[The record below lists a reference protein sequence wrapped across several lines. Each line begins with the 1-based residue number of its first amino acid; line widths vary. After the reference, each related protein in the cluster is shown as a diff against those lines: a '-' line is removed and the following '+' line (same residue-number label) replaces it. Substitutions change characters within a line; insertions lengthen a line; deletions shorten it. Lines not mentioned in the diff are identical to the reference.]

1 MPTLDQDQFDAPEL
15 PDADLQDARST
26 EPAAQARPADTSTK
40 NLRTAPVGLSLLS
53 LAALAACGGGVGET
67 ASAAATPVAGAAH
80 STPVPAPVP
89 APVPTPAP
97 APVPAPAPAPV
108 PAPAPALSVGLS
120 AATDEQAARRPMV
133 LNASNHSNLAA
144 TFLGVT
150 VPAGA
155 AGAAALTTALD
166 TLFNH
171 PKTAP
176 LFCKQM
182 IQRLVT
188 ISPSPAY
195 VGRVAAVFA
204 NNGAGVR
211 GDLKAV
217 WSAILLDAQARS
229 LQAPTTAG
237 FGKLR
242 EPIVRL
248 VQWGRSFG
256 FNSASG
262 GWKMFDTASA
272 SEKLGQSP
280 LRSPSVFNF
289 FRPGFVPPGT
299 ALAASKTTAP
309 EFQLVNESTVG
320 GYLNYMQE
328 LMQAGVFVASPP
340 GAPNPFVG
348 PYALDISASFTAEL
362 AIAQDAAALVAR
374 LNLVLCAGR
383 LSAAI
388 VSLMVNALNTVPL
401 AATSPTDQKL
411 NRVRGATLMVMAC
424 PEYLIQK

>member
-26 EPAAQARPADTSTK
+26 EPAAQASPAHSSTK

-53 LAALAACGGGVGET
+53 LAALAACGGGGGET
-67 ASAAATPVAGAAH
+67 ASAAATPVASAAH

-97 APVPAPAPAPV
+97 APVPA

-155 AGAAALTTALD
+155 AGAAALATALD

-171 PKTAP
+171 PNTAP
-176 LFCKQM
+176 FFCKQM

-188 ISPSPAY
+188 SNPSPAY
-195 VGRVAAVFA
+195 VGRVATVFA

-217 WSAILLDAQARS
+217 WSAILLDTEARS
-229 LQAPTTAG
+229 LQAPTAAG

-248 VQWGRSFG
+248 VQ
-256 FNSASG
+256 
-262 GWKMFDTASA
+262 
-272 SEKLGQSP
+272 
-280 LRSPSVFNF
+280 
-289 FRPGFVPPGT
+289 
-299 ALAASKTTAP
+299 
-309 EFQLVNESTVG
+309 
-320 GYLNYMQE
+320 
-328 LMQAGVFVASPP
+328 
-340 GAPNPFVG
+340 
-348 PYALDISASFTAEL
+348 
-362 AIAQDAAALVAR
+362 
-374 LNLVLCAGR
+374 
-383 LSAAI
+383 
-388 VSLMVNALNTVPL
+388 
-401 AATSPTDQKL
+401 
-411 NRVRGATLMVMAC
+411 
-424 PEYLIQK
+424 